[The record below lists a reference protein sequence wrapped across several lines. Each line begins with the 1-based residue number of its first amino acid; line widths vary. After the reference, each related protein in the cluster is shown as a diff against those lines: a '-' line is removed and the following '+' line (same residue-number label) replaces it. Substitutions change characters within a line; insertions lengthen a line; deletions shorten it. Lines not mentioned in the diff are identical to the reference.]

1 MLRMCWDPPVR
12 SFKNCQ
18 LHFLCVYSRES
29 AAAMTYTQTKPDSM
43 LPRYYVAS
51 CTVNFE
57 WLRSY
62 RQLCSGLLEAR
73 HAQNSTAPVTRM
85 HQKLCHPVKG
95 LMQCRAARARGY
107 AEWGCC
113 YWGRGLKVQR
123 SKRMR
128 SIWRRWATR
137 YIQWRGC
144 CGGPWKPSRDA
155 NISKSFGIGSRFNNL
170 FFRLQIWINHISICI
185 VIHLCFGIDSTTFA
199 INMVPSGPAPV
210 PVVVEGLLFFPC
222 AESCLQLQ
230 IPVKLQKSSL

>member
-1 MLRMCWDPPVR
+1 MCTAVRVQQQWRTHKPNQTACCLDTTWLAVLWILNHCDPIG
-12 SFKNCQ
+12 S
-18 LHFLCVYSRES
+18 
-29 AAAMTYTQTKPDSM
+29 
-43 LPRYYVAS
+43 YVLA
-51 CTVNFE
+51 F
-57 WLRSY
+57 
-62 RQLCSGLLEAR
+62 LEAR

-85 HQKLCHPVKG
+85 PQKLCHPVKG

-123 SKRMR
+123 SKGMR

-137 YIQWRGC
+137 YLKWRGC

-155 NISKSFGIGSRFNNL
+155 NIIKSFGIGSRFNNL

-199 INMVPSGPAPV
+199 INMVPSGPALV

-222 AESCLQLQ
+222 AESCLQ